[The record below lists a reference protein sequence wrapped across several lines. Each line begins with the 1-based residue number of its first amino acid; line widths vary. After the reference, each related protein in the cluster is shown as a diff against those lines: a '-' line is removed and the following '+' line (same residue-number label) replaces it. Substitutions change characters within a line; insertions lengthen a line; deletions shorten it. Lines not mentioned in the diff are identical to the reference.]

1 MMKILNFTY
10 LTVASC
16 LLIFGVASCAK
27 KFDLMPPDG
36 IIRENFWKTKEQ
48 VHAAVIGCYAS
59 LMGDP
64 AGKERNLGEVFF
76 VWGEIRGDMVN
87 PSLGTKA
94 EENEIF
100 NISTQAT
107 NSIINWRPVYN
118 TINYCNTVID
128 YAPEVLAKDPT
139 FSREMLDGYLAEMKT
154 LRALMYFYLVRSFG
168 EVPLKLKST
177 SSDEEIVQLP
187 KSPQQDVLA
196 QIVKDLNEAEP
207 HAVLTYGDVAKDKGR
222 VTRYTVNTLQADV
235 ALWMERYNDVITAC
249 DKVINSKRF
258 GLIAAS
264 DAWFN
269 TVYRSGNS
277 NESIFEIQYNQQ
289 KLNTFYSMLALS
301 SSRRYIAANRVMDN
315 VFTTDENEFTGAK
328 DIRSDGASVRAEDNV
343 IWKYIASNS
352 EDMISQTDS
361 YTHWFFYRYADVLL
375 MKAEALAQLPARGQE
390 ALNLVTVIRQRAG
403 APEATNNAPDIAN
416 KEELS
421 LFILEERARE
431 FAFEGKRWYDV
442 LRYVKRNNYANIK
455 YLQDMVA
462 TIVPASSVRI
472 AQAKMLDHNSH
483 YFPIYFY
490 ELQTNKQLVQN
501 PFYK

>member
-1 MMKILNFTY
+1 
-10 LTVASC
+10 
-16 LLIFGVASCAK
+16 
-27 KFDLMPPDG
+27 MPPDG
-36 IIRENFWKTKEQ
+36 IIRENYWQTKEQ

-76 VWGEIRGDMVN
+76 VWGEIRGDMIN

-107 NSIINWRPVYN
+107 NSIVNWRPVYN

-128 YAPEVLAKDPT
+128 FAPTVLTKDQT
-139 FSREMLDGYLAEMKT
+139 FTQEMLDGYLSEVKA

-168 EVPLKLKST
+168 DVPLKLKST
-177 SSDEEIVQLP
+177 SSDEEIVQIP
-187 KSPQQDVLA
+187 KSPQPEVLA
-196 QIVKDLNEAEP
+196 QIVKDLAEAEP
-207 HAVLTYGDVAKDKGR
+207 KAVTSYGDAAKDKGR
-222 VTRYTVNTLQADV
+222 ITRYTINTIQADV
-235 ALWMERYNDVITAC
+235 ALWMENYTDAITAC
-249 DKVINSKRF
+249 DKVINSRRF
-258 GLIAAS
+258 GLIANSA
-264 DAWFN
+264 AWFS
-269 TVYRSGNS
+269 TLYRTGNS
-277 NESIFEIQYNQQ
+277 NESIFEIQFSQQ
-289 KLNTFYSMLALS
+289 KLNSFYSMLAIA
-301 SSRRYIAANRVMDN
+301 SSRRYVAANRVMDV
-315 VFTTDENEFTGAK
+315 VFTTEETAPGVK
-328 DIRSDGASVRAEDNV
+328 DIRSDGASVRAENNV
-343 IWKYIASNS
+343 IWKYVASNS
-352 EDMISQTDS
+352 EDMIAQNDS

-375 MKAEALAQLPARGQE
+375 MKAEAFAQLDGRGQE
-390 ALNLVTVIRQRAG
+390 ALNLVTTIRQRAG
-403 APEATNNAPDIAN
+403 APQATNNNPDIAN

-442 LRYVKRNNYANIK
+442 LRYVKKNNYANIK
-455 YLQDMVA
+455 FLQDMVA
-462 TIVPASSVRI
+462 GIVPASSVRT

-490 ELQTNKQLVQN
+490 ELQTNKQLIQN